1 MRTTIAFAVCLAFI
15 AIALWHV
22 HMARATTIGVSGAV
36 PTVDGKPLFTP
47 SRKATLAVAV
57 VLLLFAALVAS
68 TAGLIA
74 TGLPPVLLRWL
85 SYALAAGLL
94 ARAIGDFR
102 YLGFFKRVRGS
113 RFATLDSWVYSPIC
127 LLLAIGVALV
137 A

>member
-1 MRTTIAFAVCLAFI
+1 M
-15 AIALWHV
+15 
-22 HMARATTIGVSGAV
+22 
-36 PTVDGKPLFTP
+36 
-47 SRKATLAVAV
+47 
-57 VLLLFAALVAS
+57 LLLFAALVAS
-68 TAGLIA
+68 TADLIA

-94 ARAIGDFR
+94 ARSIGDFR

-127 LLLAIGVALV
+127 ALLAIGVALV